1 MREKIVI
8 LVMGLPGSGK
18 TTLALE
24 LKKYLNATWI
34 NADVVRKKYKNWDF
48 SKNGVIKQ
56 ARRMREITNKS
67 RKKIIIADFVCPYG
81 KGRKI
86 FNPDYLIWMNTIKK
100 GRFPTFDKSFETPK
114 KFDFKVNKKNAKFYA
129 KKIIKDMNKKLEKNV
144 NLKTAVILCGGKGTR
159 LGLLG
164 KRIPKSL
171 VKIHELPI
179 IWYIINTLKKN
190 SFNHFIL
197 PTGYKG
203 KMIEKYLKKNKNF
216 KKSNIDIVP
225 TGKDTSIAKRI
236 FLIKKKIKSK
246 NFLLLNGDAIFDFNL
261 KKMVANH
268 DRKNFDIT
276 FVGCEAQLNFGI
288 IGKVNNKIVS
298 FERDID
304 FNSVKTK
311 NKKNFIGFINSGI
324 SIIKSE
330 LLKHKFKNY
339 NNFEKE
345 FYPRII
351 KKHKS
356 NFESIS
362 GFWHSIDNVKDIDIL
377 KRNGNI
383 KKYKITKKILKK
395 LKSYEKK

>member
-1 MREKIVI
+1 
-8 LVMGLPGSGK
+8 
-18 TTLALE
+18 
-24 LKKYLNATWI
+24 
-34 NADVVRKKYKNWDF
+34 
-48 SKNGVIKQ
+48 
-56 ARRMREITNKS
+56 
-67 RKKIIIADFVCPYG
+67 
-81 KGRKI
+81 
-86 FNPDYLIWMNTIKK
+86 MN
-100 GRFPTFDKSFETPK
+100 
-114 KFDFKVNKKNAKFYA
+114 Y
-129 KKIIKDMNKKLEKNV
+129 
-144 NLKTAVILCGGKGTR
+144 KTAVILCGGSGTR

-164 KRIPKSL
+164 KKIPKSL
-171 VKIHELPI
+171 VKIHEYPI
-179 IWYIINTLKKN
+179 IWYIINALKKN

-197 PTGYKG
+197 PIGYKG

-216 KKSNIDIVP
+216 KKNDIDVIP
-225 TGKDTSIAKRI
+225 TGENSSIAKRI

-377 KRNGNI
+377 KKDGNI